1 MILSNDETYE
11 LVHRFPKIEL
21 SYETIPHKKVS
32 PSYNICLAIP
42 QGKKGF
48 IWFTYYKNEDVC
60 FFMDINREKK
70 ISKIKNVSFDFD
82 RSLCLG
88 TIFYGTFIE
97 MENKIT
103 IFMIEELFFY
113 KGITMKNLFF
123 GEKLGFLERIFKE
136 DLPDFSKI
144 NSEISICLPPLW
156 TISEKK
162 EYECPFDIP
171 TKWKTKLSEF
181 QIHHIQYRCLSDIG
195 PYMNVFNQNSFINP
209 NSKKVTDGISR
220 ESGCKPFMTVPNIRI
235 DLSKPQY
242 KYPAVF
248 LVSADL
254 QYDIYHLFAYGRNSQ
269 SVYYNVAYI
278 PNYTTSVFMNKIFR
292 KIKENENLDAI
303 EESDDEEEFENM
315 SEDKYVD
322 LQKTVAMEC
331 IFSQKFKKWIPKKI
345 VQGQKI
351 VHISQLAN
359 NY

>member
-1 MILSNDETYE
+1 MMLSNDETYE

-48 IWFTYYKNEDVC
+48 LWFTYYKNDDVC

-70 ISKIKNVSFDFD
+70 ISKIRIMPLEFD
-82 RSLCLG
+82 RTLCVG
-88 TIFYGTFIE
+88 TVFYGSL
-97 MENKIT
+97 MEIDGKIP
-103 IFMIEELFFY
+103 IFMIEDLFFY

-123 GEKLGFLERIFKE
+123 GEKLGFL
-136 DLPDFSKI
+136 SKI
-144 NSEISICLPPLW
+144 FEEDFPKVTNKMSICLPPLW
-156 TISEKK
+156 RVSETNY
-162 EYECPFDIP
+162 YECPFIIP
-171 TKWKTKLSEF
+171 NKWKIKLSEF
-181 QIHHIQYRCLSDIG
+181 QIHHIQYRCLYDVG
-195 PYMNVFNQNSFINP
+195 PYMNVFNQNSFING
-209 NSKKVTDGISR
+209 NSKKPIETPSK
-220 ESGCKPFMTVPNIRI
+220 ESLNKSFMTIPNIRI
-235 DLSKPQY
+235 DLAKPQY

-278 PNYTTSVFMNKIFR
+278 PNYTSSVFMNKIFR
-292 KIKENENLDAI
+292 KIKENDNLDAI
-303 EESDDEEEFENM
+303 EESDDEDEFENT

>member
-1 MILSNDETYE
+1 MTLSQDETYE
-11 LVHRFPKIEL
+11 ILHRFPKIEL

-48 IWFTYYKNEDVC
+48 LWFTYYKDDDVC

-70 ISKIKNVSFDFD
+70 VSKIRLVNFDFD
-82 RSLCLG
+82 RTLCLG
-88 TIFYGTFIE
+88 TLFYGSFIE
-97 MENKIT
+97 MDNKVP
-103 IFMIEELFFY
+103 IFMIEDLFFY

-136 DLPDFSKI
+136 DFRDFTKI
-144 NSEISICLPPLW
+144 SSEIVICLPPLW
-156 TISEKK
+156 FISEKTD
-162 EYECPFDIP
+162 YECPFAIP
-171 TKWKTKLSEF
+171 AKWKMKLTEF
-181 QIHHIQYRCLSDIG
+181 QLHHIQYRCLYDVG
-195 PYMNVFNQNSFINP
+195 PYMNVFNQNSFITG
-209 NSKKVTDGISR
+209 NSKKYGENVQKEFAPKS
-220 ESGCKPFMTVPNIRI
+220 FMTLPQIRI
-235 DLSKPQY
+235 DFSKPQY

-254 QYDIYHLFAYGRNSQ
+254 QYDVYHLFAYGRNSQ
-269 SVYYNVAYI
+269 SVYYNIAYI

-292 KIKENENLDAI
+292 KIKENDNLDAI

-315 SEDKYVD
+315 AEDKYVD

-331 IFSQKFKKWIPKKI
+331 TFSQKFKKWIPKKI

-359 NY
+359 HY